1 MIRSI
6 SGLLSLYLRLVLLRV
21 IRSEHTPPGPAPTP
35 ENRISYSGFC
45 KRSCPA
51 VEDPV
56 LHDGA
61 IVCVPGVTCTFAMLP
76 GGTDA
81 VDLIEDRPDFPLEHG
96 EIVLYGQEYRFVVHT
111 EVVMD
116 YLIPHPWPASLQ
128 GAPG

>member
-1 MIRSI
+1 MTIVPGF
-6 SGLLSLYLRLVLLRV
+6 SG
-21 IRSEHTPPGPAPTP
+21 ETPPGPAPTP
-35 ENRISYSGFC
+35 ENRISYPGFC
-45 KRSCPA
+45 KRSCRPLRS
-51 VEDPV
+51 V
-56 LHDGA
+56 LPDGE
-61 IVCVPGVTCTFAMLP
+61 IVCVPGVACTFAMLP

-128 GAPG
+128 GASG